1 MTIRPLIPVKRDMAI
16 LGFFTTA
23 GSLINE
29 MESYDNSNEEGVSIL
44 DKVMVIDFNPE
55 VHKKLTGKGIRTY
68 YGDISHIDTLL

>member
-1 MTIRPLIPVKRDMAI
+1 
-16 LGFFTTA
+16 
-23 GSLINE
+23 